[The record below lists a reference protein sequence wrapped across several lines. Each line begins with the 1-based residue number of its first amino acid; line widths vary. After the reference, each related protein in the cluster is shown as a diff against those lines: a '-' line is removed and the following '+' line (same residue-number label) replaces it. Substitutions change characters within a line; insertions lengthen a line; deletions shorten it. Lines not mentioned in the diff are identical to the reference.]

1 MLVKTYIDK
10 DKLKKEIEDIFDL
23 NKELK
28 NEEIKEKILELF
40 KDD

>member
-10 DKLKKEIEDIFDL
+10 DKLKKEIENIFDL